1 MLADAPVASDRFPP
15 ADGGARRSISELSFL
30 LPVWCG
36 LVTGLLEV
44 GTIVVRKTAIDA
56 NGLYGMTRHF
66 VWLVPLTDLGIFAA
80 IGAFGS
86 LIRMVWPRLGP
97 YLVARAL
104 CAMMLL
110 PALLI
115 AVPRIYAWAWL
126 ILALGV
132 AAWLVPRLEA
142 RRIGLRRLVK
152 ASLPAVLVAV
162 FWLAASPW
170 INDQIKRSRAD
181 ARPFPP
187 AGSSNVVL
195 IVLDTVAAGHLSLHG
210 YPRATS
216 STLVE
221 LAEHGTAFDSAIA
234 PSSWTLASHATMF
247 TGRWLHELSVGWLT
261 PLDQAHPTLAEY
273 LGARGFATAGFV
285 ANTTYCARDT
295 GLSRGFTHYDD
306 YILPQLSGLKTA
318 VVVNRALASFRS
330 IAAAITARSEFG
342 WLRPY
347 TAQITAPFFGDRKG
361 AAVVNREFLKWLE
374 RRAQPERP
382 FFAFLNY
389 FDAHVPYQ
397 IPAGRMHRF
406 GDAGDDKSRWGL
418 IERWGD
424 LDKAHLPAQDIAIAL
439 DAYDDCIAD
448 LDEQV
453 GKLVDELARRG
464 TLDRTWLVITS
475 DHGESFGE
483 HKGVFCHG
491 TSLYRTELHVPLLI
505 IPPASRASG
514 RVVKN
519 AVTLRDLPATIVDI
533 LGLGAETP
541 FPGSSLAR
549 YVSNTQPMVPPVRHS
564 LTEALSEL
572 VPGDADYR
580 DSYGLPEKTWP
591 MSAIDNGEWSYI
603 RTEGKLREELYHL
616 STDPNERS
624 NLLRDPAGQPVIGP
638 MRESLSRLTGG
649 PLSPRQFHR

>member
-1 MLADAPVASDRFPP
+1 MAEAAFVASGKVTAADALP
-15 ADGGARRSISELSFL
+15 RRRTNELFLL

-36 LVTGLLEV
+36 LAAGLLEV
-44 GTIVVRKTAIDA
+44 GTIVVRKAAFDA
-56 NGLYGMTRHF
+56 NQLYGMTRHF
-66 VWLVPLTDLGIFAA
+66 VWLVPLTDLGIFVA

-86 LIRMVWPRLGP
+86 LIRLAWPRLGP
-97 YLVARAL
+97 FLVARVL

-110 PALLI
+110 PVLLI
-115 AVPRIYAWAWL
+115 AVPRIYAGAWL

-142 RRIGLRRLVK
+142 RRNRVRPLIE
-152 ASLPAVLVAV
+152 ASFPAALAAV
-162 FWLAASPW
+162 VCLAASPW
-170 INDQIKRSRAD
+170 MSDWLVRSRAD
-181 ARPFPP
+181 SRPFPP

-195 IVLDTVAAGHLSLHG
+195 VVLDTVAAGHLSLHG

-221 LAEHGTAFDSAIA
+221 LAGHGTAFDSAIA
-234 PSSWTLASHATMF
+234 PASWTLASHATIF
-247 TGRWLHELSVGWLT
+247 TGRWLHELSVGWLS
-261 PLDQAHPTLAEY
+261 PLDQTHLTLAEY
-273 LGARGFATAGFV
+273 LGARGYATAGFV
-285 ANTTYCARDT
+285 ANTSYCARDT
-295 GLSRGFTHYDD
+295 GLGRGFTHYDD
-306 YILPQLSGLKTA
+306 YILPELSGLKTA

-330 IAAAITARSEFG
+330 IAWAITARPECG

-347 TAQITAPFFGDRKG
+347 AERITAAFVGDRKG

-374 RRAQPERP
+374 TRAQPERP

-397 IPAGRMHRF
+397 LPPGRLHRF
-406 GDAGDDKSRWGL
+406 SDAADDQSHGAL

-424 LDKAHLPAQDIAIAL
+424 LDKVRLPARDIATAV

-448 LDEQV
+448 LDEQL

-491 TSLYRTELHVPLLI
+491 TSLYRTELHVPLLF
-505 IPPASRASG
+505 IPPAGQASG
-514 RVVKN
+514 RVIKD
-519 AVTLRDLPATIVDI
+519 AVSLRDLPATIVDI
-533 LGLGAETP
+533 LGLGIEAP
-541 FPGSSLAR
+541 FLGASLAR
-549 YVSNTQPMVPPVRHS
+549 YLSNTPAVVPQPPDSSRA
-564 LTEALSEL
+564 ALAEL
-572 VPGDADYR
+572 VPGDAAYR

-591 MSAIDNGEWSYI
+591 MSAINNGEWSYI

-616 STDPNERS
+616 SIDAYEQR
-624 NLLRDPAGQPVIGP
+624 NLLHDPAAQAALGRLRQA
-638 MRESLSRLTGG
+638 LSGLTGG
-649 PLSPRQFHR
+649 TLSPQRFHR